1 MSTVKD
7 AETGQ
12 RGYLITGDDTY
23 LEPYNE
29 ASASIDRSLHSL
41 RELWPP
47 DATAWLTELEQL
59 VAAKRAELQDTID
72 LRRTANASAAQAL
85 VRRGQ
90 GKQQMDAIRGLVNQL
105 RSEEA
110 QRLALEATRS
120 AAARRTALATVVVAG
135 AIATMSVI
143 LCVWL
148 LQRELLQET
157 ALARDRERLLER
169 EQAARAAA
177 EDVNRLKDEFLAKLS
192 HELRNPLHAIVGWLQ
207 VLRDRPDEAAMR
219 KRAIEAVERN
229 SGSLR
234 RMIEDLLDMAKA
246 SSGKL
251 ELRLAPTAVDA
262 LTASIVETLRPRA
275 IARGVTLEEAGP
287 MEPALIHGDADRL
300 GQVIMNVVSN
310 AIKFTPQGGRVSVAV
325 EKTPRDV
332 AIIVSDTGLGLSP
345 EALPHIFEPFRQAGP
360 RMAGPEGGLGL
371 GLSIAQQIVELH
383 GGTIAAESA
392 GIGRGA
398 RFTIRL
404 PAR

>member
-1 MSTVKD
+1 
-7 AETGQ
+7 
-12 RGYLITGDDTY
+12 
-23 LEPYNE
+23 
-29 ASASIDRSLHSL
+29 
-41 RELWPP
+41 
-47 DATAWLTELEQL
+47 
-59 VAAKRAELQDTID
+59 VA
-72 LRRTANASAAQAL
+72 
-85 VRRGQ
+85 
-90 GKQQMDAIRGLVNQL
+90 
-105 RSEEA
+105 
-110 QRLALEATRS
+110 RS
-120 AAARRTALATVVVAG
+120 AAARRTALATVIVAG
-135 AIATMSVI
+135 AIAAMSVI
-143 LCVWL
+143 VCVWL
-148 LQRELLQET
+148 LQRELAQET
-157 ALARDRERLLER
+157 ALAREREQLLER

-177 EDVNRLKDEFLAKLS
+177 EEATRLKDEFLAKLS

-246 SSGKL
+246 ATGKL
-251 ELRLAPTAVDA
+251 ELRLAPTAIDA
-262 LTASIVETLRPRA
+262 LTASIVETLRPGA
-275 IARGVTLEEAGP
+275 TARGVALEESRTG
-287 MEPALIHGDADRL
+287 EPAMVNGDYDRL

-345 EALPHIFEPFRQAGP
+345 EALQQIFEPFRQAGP

-371 GLSIAQQIVELH
+371 GLSIARQIVELH
-383 GGTIAAESA
+383 GGTITADSD

-404 PAR
+404 PAG